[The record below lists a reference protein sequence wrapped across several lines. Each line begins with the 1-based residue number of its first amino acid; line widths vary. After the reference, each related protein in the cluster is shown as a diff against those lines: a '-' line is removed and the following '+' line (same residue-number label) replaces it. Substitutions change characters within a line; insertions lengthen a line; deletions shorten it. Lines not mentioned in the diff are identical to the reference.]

1 MVVGDDEIED
11 SRFQDQ
17 ALTVGAK
24 REASERK
31 KMLKIFSRKALQAKK
46 AKDARA
52 YGELLRRLKIP
63 EDSEEVEERLDVL
76 LFRLTVILMS

>member
-31 KMLKIFSRKALQAKK
+31 KILKILSRNALQAKR
-46 AKDARA
+46 AKDARVW
-52 YGELLRRLKIP
+52 KF
-63 EDSEEVEERLDVL
+63 S
-76 LFRLTVILMS
+76 

>member
-1 MVVGDDEIED
+1 MVIDDDEIED
-11 SRFQDQ
+11 SRVQDQ

-31 KMLKIFSRKALQAKK
+31 KILKIFSRKALHAKR
-46 AKDARA
+46 ANDARA

-63 EDSEEVEERLDVL
+63 EDSEGWKNAWKY
-76 LFRLTVILMS
+76 FYSG

>member
-31 KMLKIFSRKALQAKK
+31 KILKILSRKALQAKR
-46 AKDARA
+46 AKDARVW
-52 YGELLRRLKIP
+52 KF
-63 EDSEEVEERLDVL
+63 S
-76 LFRLTVILMS
+76 